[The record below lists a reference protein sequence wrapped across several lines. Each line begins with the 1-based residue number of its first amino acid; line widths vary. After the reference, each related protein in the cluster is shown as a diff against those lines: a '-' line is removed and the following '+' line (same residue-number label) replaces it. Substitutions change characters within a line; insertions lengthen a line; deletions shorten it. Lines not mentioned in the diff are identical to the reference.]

1 MALHSSTMD
10 ALLSWVNS
18 LKVDKP
24 IEQLSQL
31 QDLSILIK
39 IATKLRPLDLPGKY
53 RNLRKSNG
61 NTNEL
66 TPILQ
71 QSLEDRL
78 KYLRSF
84 LQRYCRYGSSAE
96 NLVQWQKILQGE
108 NVEVELSKVIVLL
121 FYYSNMKTKN
131 PKECEDFDL
140 KTQTELASIL
150 RFVLENEDD
159 LSLNDKLLHF
169 LQKKA
174 RFPSSSDGASSSDDS
189 VSPNVLIK
197 RKTEVRFLELHRV
210 ASSSAMKSL
219 TDSPSSPMIEVLH
232 MPQFQMR
239 RLKKQLTEEQEFR
252 DELELELSE
261 NKKRLAE
268 KEAQLFLMQQR
279 IDRLLVLSEKQTE
292 PHEPRELEE
301 LREKNESLMIR
312 LRDTLKQCQDL
323 KTDKNQL
330 ERKNDQLAEE
340 NGDLAFKVR
349 DLSSRLAQ
357 LQDALN
363 ETTEEHDT
371 SLAGWQQ
378 RQSQLE
384 TELNAAISQKK
395 CLEEQQLILQG
406 KVSILED
413 QLKKLGESAS
423 QDKGERL
430 GDVLKLESLQQEVVA
445 LTSKCT
451 ALESQIT
458 RLEKEKIEA
467 IGELEMQ
474 RSRLESEKMQLQD
487 IVTNLQTSLSEIT
500 FQNERQN
507 QEAKAQEEKL
517 TCQITTLKLE
527 MSKMSTSI
535 MQKDKELLGLHHE
548 LEEERKQNGLL
559 VETIKKQEEISKQ
572 NIEGLNHQVDQL
584 STVVRQSEDKMV
596 DLTQKLECETQHVAH
611 LKQECKEFVQ
621 ERDSTLTTFNEY
633 KLAKE
638 DELGIL
644 NNRLHHLEENH
655 QTSLAAVEKLKREK
669 AELSLKVQELDATIL
684 DLIAKCQNLDSEND
698 TQGKAHA
705 KIVESLKSQLI
716 EQESK
721 LKVYEQKM
729 SGMEFTT
736 KENAQLKENLFSME
750 DAIKILKEQL
760 EDEKTR
766 YANYVESEGKLV
778 SKLQEDL
785 KKLSD
790 SRDQTLGELNEEKA
804 SSKRLESQL
813 KDLEEEYR
821 HRNEHLQVKL
831 SETSSAIKHQQ
842 AKQEELTMEVDKWK
856 SKYEEAQ
863 QGIAQNSCQMEEQ
876 IERLKQEHSAVCHTL
891 EKEKAKSLELESQA
905 QETMSVL
912 LEKMSK
918 VECELSKALSN
929 IKEKEIEEQKLRSA
943 VQSLEEKLVLH
954 QQAEKEQL
962 SQLEARFS
970 KATQELQILSKELSE
985 EKLQKT
991 ELECKIKQQ
1000 EEQKS
1005 EKMSVLQ
1012 SKMST
1017 AQAAIKEREGEA
1029 QKLCEEV
1036 KLLKNQLE
1044 ESNVKYQEVA
1054 AQKAHVITQL
1064 GQEKERALADLAA
1077 EKISKIEVEAQLQK
1091 SLDTHKNEFSSLQNE
1106 LSRSL
1111 DLITLKE
1118 SELERLTKD
1127 ATLRENQLHLEQ
1139 QKVAKLTGD
1148 LTTLKAFE
1156 ERSSMLEENVKNY
1169 VQNAKTM
1176 EAEIT
1181 SLKAAVC
1188 EKDKE
1193 IHLLEHNLK
1202 SKEKDNA
1209 SFQEQYQATL
1219 GEMQVLQANMA
1230 ELAKK
1235 CSEQD
1240 QAIVRAHKEAAEA
1253 KAMVSEK
1260 ISVSE
1265 RQQEGIEDLEA
1276 KIQRE
1281 QQKTCELMKQLE
1293 DARSSQADTESSFEA
1308 LKKELFH
1315 KVQELEQSQKAL
1327 NDSNIALSSALSK
1340 SHETEQ
1346 CLTEARENAAT
1357 YHAEVGRKTEEIA
1370 SMEAE
1375 VKSLT
1380 SKVITNKKSSMEF
1393 NELLVREQNKN
1404 TSLEGRIATL
1414 QADMNA
1420 SSKELEVKK
1429 GVIENLNTEV
1439 KNIHVETEKQ
1449 RLSLEELQKKL
1460 SSQYTIKEALEQ
1472 EIQSW
1477 KQSCAQK
1484 EEQMSHLRDQL
1495 SSSQNMLEE
1504 LKSLKSSNQEL
1515 KAERTAMDKKHKE
1528 EFAIQQN
1535 KADCLQTELEKTKGE
1550 LEQLLEL
1557 KDTLSRQDQVLQVLQ
1572 NEKASYVAQITEL
1585 QQANGQLT
1593 VQNKALSED
1602 QGAKNLEAE
1611 LATIR
1616 QQHSQELQ
1624 ILHEQLERAVGEG
1637 KEQIE
1642 DLSKKLEAVTSKY
1655 DHAKTRVMDD
1665 RQKFQ
1670 EERQKLLLQVEQ
1682 LEAAKKEQSEQV
1694 QELNKQLSQ
1703 QEKTLKTQQQKLK
1716 LRESEISVEVEKKQ
1730 NQVTELESLLE
1741 QQTKAVEHYKTQ
1753 MDKAKAHYDAKKVQN
1768 QELNEKLEKTAR
1780 EQEQLCKE
1788 NSELK
1793 MESDRLNR
1801 ELQHSLLHSKEVEQ
1815 NCKNLTNQVKTL
1827 EVQVEYADRQLRE
1840 LGKFQV
1846 ATDAMKGRETM
1857 GPPRETRRRGHADV
1871 SIDSLD
1877 LSDEDNPMNSTGKNG
1892 RSHQEAAS
1900 SGSPDSLAQ
1909 GRLPQKV
1916 ESLESLY
1923 FTPIPTRVQSKMDS
1937 SIGSIG
1943 DLSLDSSKKTRS
1955 ARRRTTQVINITM
1968 TKRTKEETVE
1978 PESANTSFYS
1988 LRSALSHQSLHQE
2001 KPRRG
2006 GRPQPAFSA
2015 PALSSLPSQESLI
2028 RPDLTSSDDS
2038 LNNSVLMNLP
2048 GYRPTTRSSARLSQ
2062 GGRNSFYMSTC
2073 QDEPDPQEDWNRIA
2087 ELQQRNRACPPHLKT
2102 SYPLESR
2109 PSVLAATITDEE
2121 VKTGDP
2127 KETLRRATLLPSQI
2141 QESTTSTRRMTLAS
2155 SEFDHP
2161 WGGNITTRQQRKRVS
2176 EEPHHG
2182 PDTPESKKSA
2192 SCFPR
2197 PMTPKDK
2204 HDPRK
2209 LSVAESKI
2217 RVSQPQT
2224 QASRRQTMTFS
2235 ILNTPKKIGSSF
2247 LRKNASKK
2255 TETPQ
2260 ISPRTRGSSV
2270 STSST
2275 SSKSPLHAIR
2285 KSPSRRSPRVS
2296 QAKSPKRSNK
2306 FFERKQSKNK

>member
-1 MALHSSTMD
+1 MALHSSTTD

-18 LKVDKP
+18 LKVDEP
-24 IEQLSQL
+24 IERLSQL

-39 IATKLRPLDLPGKY
+39 IATKL
-53 RNLRKSNG
+53 NG

-66 TPILQ
+66 TQILQ

-108 NVEVELSKVIVLL
+108 NLEVELSKVIVLL

-292 PHEPRELEE
+292 PHEPRELVE

-349 DLSSRLAQ
+349 DLASRLAQ

-413 QLKKLGESAS
+413 QLKKLGESGS
-423 QDKGERL
+423 QDKGESL
-430 GDVLKLESLQQEVVA
+430 GDVLKLESLHQEVVA

-451 ALESQIT
+451 ALKSHIT
-458 RLEKEKIEA
+458 HLEKEKIEA

-527 MSKMSTSI
+527 ISKMSTSI
-535 MQKDKELLGLHHE
+535 MQKDKELQGLHHE
-548 LEEERKQNGLL
+548 LGEERKQNGQL

-572 NIEGLNHQVDQL
+572 NIEVLNHQVDQL

-596 DLTQKLECETQHVAH
+596 DLTQKLECETQNVAH

-621 ERDSTLTTFNEY
+621 ERDSTLTIFNEY

-638 DELGIL
+638 EELGIL
-644 NNRLHHLEENH
+644 NNRLHHLEETN
-655 QTSLAAVEKLKREK
+655 QTSLAAVEELKREK
-669 AELSLKVQELDATIL
+669 AELSLKLQELDATIL

-705 KIVESLKSQLI
+705 KMVESLKSQLI
-716 EQESK
+716 EQESR
-721 LKVYEQKM
+721 LKVYEQKI
-729 SGMEFTT
+729 SGMESTT

-766 YANYVESEGKLV
+766 YANHIESEGKLV

-905 QETMSVL
+905 QEATSVL
-912 LEKMSK
+912 LDKMSK
-918 VECELSKALSN
+918 LECELSKALSN
-929 IKEKEIEEQKLRSA
+929 ITEKEIEEQKLRSA

-962 SQLEARFS
+962 FQLEARFG
-970 KATQELQILSKELSE
+970 KATQELQKLSKELSE

-991 ELECKIKQQ
+991 ELESKIKRQ

-1005 EKMSVLQ
+1005 EKMSILE

-1064 GQEKERALADLAA
+1064 GEEKERALADLAA

-1148 LTTLKAFE
+1148 LTTLKAYE
-1156 ERSSMLEENVKNY
+1156 ERSSMLEVDVKNY
-1169 VQNAKTM
+1169 MQSAKTM

-1181 SLKAAVC
+1181 SLKAAIC

-1193 IHLLEHNLK
+1193 INLLEHNLK
-1202 SKEKDNA
+1202 SKEKDSA

-1240 QAIVRAHKEAAEA
+1240 QVIVCAHKEAAEA

-1327 NDSNIALSSALSK
+1327 NDSNMALSSALSK
-1340 SHETEQ
+1340 SHETEK
-1346 CLTEARENAAT
+1346 CLTEAREDAAT
-1357 YHAEVGRKTEEIA
+1357 YRAEVGKKTEEIA

-1375 VKSLT
+1375 MKSLT

-1414 QADMNA
+1414 QADLNA

-1504 LKSLKSSNQEL
+1504 LKSLKNSNQEL

-1550 LEQLLEL
+1550 LDQLLEL
-1557 KDTLSRQDQVLQVLQ
+1557 KDTLSRQDQALEVLQ

-1593 VQNKALSED
+1593 VQNKALSQD

-1611 LATIR
+1611 LAKIR

-1670 EERQKLLLQVEQ
+1670 EERQKLLLQV
-1682 LEAAKKEQSEQV
+1682 

-1730 NQVTELESLLE
+1730 SQVAELESLLE

-1753 MDKAKAHYDAKKVQN
+1753 MDKAKSHYDAKKVQN
-1768 QELNEKLEKTAR
+1768 QELNENLEKTAR
-1780 EQEQLCKE
+1780 EQEQLRKE

-1815 NCKNLTNQVKTL
+1815 NCKNLTNQVKSL

-1877 LSDEDNPMNSTGKNG
+1877 LSDEENPMNSTGKNG
-1892 RSHQEAAS
+1892 RSHQEATS

-2006 GRPQPAFSA
+2006 GRPQPAISA

-2109 PSVLAATITDEE
+2109 PSLLAATITDEE

-2176 EEPHHG
+2176 EEPHQG

-2224 QASRRQTMTFS
+2224 QASRRQTMAFS

-2247 LRKNASKK
+2247 LRKSTSKK
-2255 TETPQ
+2255 TETPK
-2260 ISPRTRGSSV
+2260 ISPRTRGSSG

-2296 QAKSPKRSNK
+2296 QAKSPKRSSK